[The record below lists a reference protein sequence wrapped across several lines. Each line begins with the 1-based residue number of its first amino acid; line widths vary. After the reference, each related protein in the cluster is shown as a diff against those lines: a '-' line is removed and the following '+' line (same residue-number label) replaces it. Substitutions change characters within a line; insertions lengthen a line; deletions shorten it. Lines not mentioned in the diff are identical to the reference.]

1 MLQRS
6 TPFYHRVGTAYIS
19 LLQFHKC
26 ISANVPD
33 PTESMISICG
43 PMDLSMFSHMNP
55 KR

>member
-6 TPFYHRVGTAYIS
+6 TPFYHRVETVYIS
-19 LLQFHKC
+19 LLLFHKC